1 MDKEDGYIYRED
13 VVCVCVCV
21 YIYIY
26 RERERERE
34 RRREGERMEYDSAI
48 KKNEIMPAATGMDL
62 EIIILSEVSHR
73 ETNIM
78 CCHSCGI

>member
-1 MDKEDGYIYRED
+1 MSVEWLKMCVHTHKHTHDGIY
-13 VVCVCVCV
+13 
-21 YIYIY
+21 
-26 RERERERE
+26 
-34 RRREGERMEYDSAI
+34 SAI

>member
-13 VVCVCVCV
+13 VVCVCVCI

-48 KKNEIMPAATGMDL
+48 KKNEIMPAASNEHGLTWRAL
-62 EIIILSEVSHR
+62 
-73 ETNIM
+73 
-78 CCHSCGI
+78 C